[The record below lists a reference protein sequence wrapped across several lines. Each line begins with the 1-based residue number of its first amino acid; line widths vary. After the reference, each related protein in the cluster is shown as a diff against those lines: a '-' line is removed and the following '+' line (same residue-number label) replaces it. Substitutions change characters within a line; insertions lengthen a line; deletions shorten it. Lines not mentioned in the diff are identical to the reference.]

1 MSRWEP
7 NARERLE
14 QAALELFVAQGFAE
28 TTVPQIAQR
37 AGLTTRTFFRH
48 FSDKREV
55 LFADEDDI
63 PVLAARMIAD
73 APASL
78 SPLEVVASGLE
89 TVATAVFGGDVEHV
103 ERRRAVIDADDSLRE
118 RELRKLAALTDAI
131 SQGFALRGV
140 DALTST
146 LVAHVTTT
154 VFSVSIERWLEQHG
168 STPLAELLQD
178 TLDALQG
185 LMVPAQAPPRGLED
199 PLPSVPPKCR

>member
-63 PVLAARMIAD
+63 PVMAARMIAE

-78 SPLEVVASGLE
+78 STLEVVASGLE
-89 TVATAVFGGDVEHV
+89 TVATALFGGDVEHV

-154 VFSVSIERWLEQHG
+154 VFSVSIERWLAQHG
-168 STPLAELLQD
+168 STPLADLLRD
-178 TLDALQG
+178 TLEALQG
-185 LMVPAQAPPRGLED
+185 LMVPVQAPRRGLENA
-199 PLPSVPPKCR
+199 PSPSAP